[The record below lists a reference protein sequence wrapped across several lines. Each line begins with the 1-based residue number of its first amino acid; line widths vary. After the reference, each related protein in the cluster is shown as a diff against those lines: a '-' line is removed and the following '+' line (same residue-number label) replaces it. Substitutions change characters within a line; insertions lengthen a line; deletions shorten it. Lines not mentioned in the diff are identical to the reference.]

1 MLIYFR
7 PNVNKTSRHCGLA
20 ALGNPK
26 QRNRWGWTGAAC
38 LTPLLFSP
46 SLPLFP
52 VFQDF
57 HLQQHQERKPSLPEH
72 AGTGGSAPFPPGEQP
87 RTSVFILL
95 GCSHRVSAEFL
106 QHFPISSAPG
116 KIGWVSSSS
125 GFVLGRAAVLP
136 LLGLRRGR
144 WRELKGSSIS
154 STHTAICY
162 CEKPSVSRYYNPQ
175 RGNYS

>member
-1 MLIYFR
+1 MFR
-7 PNVNKTSRHCGLA
+7 
-20 ALGNPK
+20 NPK
-26 QRNRWGWTGAAC
+26 QRNSRGWAGAAC
-38 LTPLLFSP
+38 LTSNHCC
-46 SLPLFP
+46 FP
-52 VFQDF
+52 QCY
-57 HLQQHQERKPSLPEH
+57 HSSQLS
-72 AGTGGSAPFPPGEQP
+72 
-87 RTSVFILL
+87 RTSTSSSSRKKAQAARARWDRRSSQELL
-95 GCSHRVSAEFL
+95 CLSCSLVHTEFL
-106 QHFPISSAPG
+106 QPFPISSTPG

-136 LLGLRRGR
+136 LLRLRRGR